1 MNKVAIDNLMLNRTE
16 TVRSKEQISK
26 DCAYLFKQEI
36 LLNTR
41 YESPLVSIIRNQH
54 NTRKNIHFIES
65 QALWTQC

>member
-1 MNKVAIDNLMLNRTE
+1 MNKVAIDNLMLNRIE

-41 YESPLVSIIRNQH
+41 DE
-54 NTRKNIHFIES
+54 
-65 QALWTQC
+65 